1 MSPIKPYDTPVVR
14 VPVIYRTGG
23 RAAGVCVCA
32 VMSGLVSVENM
43 GMSIAQLMFLFV
55 AGIGA
60 GFVGYSVGLASLISY
75 PATLAVGISSVA
87 SSATNTVGNVGV
99 TIGGCIGALP
109 ELRQCKKL
117 ALLYAC
123 FGLIGGA
130 IGAWMLLRLPARL
143 FSYAVPWLIAFSA
156 LLILYRPKNT
166 RNEQSAVAGND
177 SSDSSD
183 SVAFPEGTHA
193 QADVASWT
201 AGTRKPL
208 LVGMA
213 VACVYSGYFGAGS
226 GTSALALLSLGNVGP
241 FAQINA
247 LKTVG
252 VGMGNISATV
262 VFALT
267 GAIVWPASVA
277 LMAGSVIGGWL
288 APAVVR
294 RIPDRVMRVIACVAG
309 LILAVTLGVR
319 TYW

>member
-1 MSPIKPYDTPVVR
+1 
-14 VPVIYRTGG
+14 
-23 RAAGVCVCA
+23 
-32 VMSGLVSVENM
+32 
-43 GMSIAQLMFLFV
+43 MSISQLLFLFV

-75 PATLAVGISSVA
+75 PATLAVGIASVT
-87 SSATNTVGNVGV
+87 SSATNTVGNVGA

-117 ALLYAC
+117 AVLYAG
-123 FGLIGGA
+123 FGLVGGVV
-130 IGAWMLLRLPARL
+130 GAWMLLHLPAQL

-166 RNEQSAVAGND
+166 HGGAESENSANA
-177 SSDSSD
+177 
-183 SVAFPEGTHA
+183 
-193 QADVASWT
+193 ASW
-201 AGTRKPL
+201 AVGTRKPL
-208 LVGMA
+208 LAGMA
-213 VACVYSGYFGAGS
+213 VTCVYSGYFGAGS
-226 GTSALALLSLGNVGP
+226 GTCALALLSVGGVGP

-267 GAIVWPASVA
+267 GAIVWPASLA
-277 LMAGSVIGGWL
+277 LMAGSMIGGWL

-294 RIPDRVMRVIACVAG
+294 RVPDRIMRAIACAAG
-309 LILAVTLGVR
+309 LILAVTLGVQ
-319 TYW
+319 TYL